1 MSSPRGDFA
10 FEIGYCK
17 LKVIISWK
25 RGSDTL
31 GWAGLATI
39 SAVIIAF
46 VNIIDNHL
54 LSKRLP
60 SLRTFMLPL
69 GVIHLI
75 YGLIVLQIFP
85 FPSDIGMRPVLV
97 AVASGIIRAAAVI
110 ILLYGLKKEEVSRVV
125 PVVFTYPIFVAIIAV
140 PLLGESLGYM
150 QWLAIIIV
158 VAGAVMASGS
168 QNPFGSTVWLGKLF
182 FLLLGSSLLF
192 ALADITSKYVLSY
205 MSPWNVLSIV
215 AFCIS
220 FTFLLVSLRPH
231 VISQLAH
238 MRRRNSTLTMLVFN
252 EILAPTGT
260 VLSFWALNSGPVSL
274 VSTIISSRPI
284 FVVIFALIL
293 SRFWPTFL
301 KWQPGKRLLI
311 LRIVAAAMIFS
322 GIAIIYLT

>member
-1 MSSPRGDFA
+1 MS
-10 FEIGYCK
+10 
-17 LKVIISWK
+17 
-25 RGSDTL
+25 
-31 GWAGLATI
+31 WAGLATI
-39 SAVIIAF
+39 SAVIVAL

-60 SLRTFMLPL
+60 GLRTFLLPL
-69 GVIHLI
+69 GIIHLV
-75 YGLIVLQIFP
+75 YGLCALYIFP
-85 FPSDIGMRPVLV
+85 LPADIGMWPVLV
-97 AVASGIIRAAAVI
+97 ALASGVIRTAAVA

-125 PVVFTYPIFVAIIAV
+125 PVVFTYPIFVAIIAA
-140 PLLGESLGYM
+140 PLLGESLGYL
-150 QWLAIIIV
+150 QWLAVIIV
-158 VAGAVMASGS
+158 VAGAVMASVS
-168 QNPFGSTVWLGKLF
+168 QNPFGSTVWPGKLF
-182 FLLLGSSLLF
+182 FLLLGSSLCF

-205 MSPWNVLSIV
+205 MSPWNVLSIT

-220 FTFLLVSLRPH
+220 GIFLLASFRPH

-238 MRRRNSTLTMLVFN
+238 MRRRNSTLALLVFN

-293 SRFWPTFL
+293 SRFWPDFL
-301 KWQPGKRLLI
+301 KWQPGKRLLVW
-311 LRIVAAAMIFS
+311 RVGAAVMIFS

>member
-1 MSSPRGDFA
+1 MS
-10 FEIGYCK
+10 
-17 LKVIISWK
+17 
-25 RGSDTL
+25 
-31 GWAGLATI
+31 WAGLATI

-60 SLRTFMLPL
+60 GLRTFMLPL

-75 YGLIVLQIFP
+75 YGLFALQLFP
-85 FPSDIGMRPVLV
+85 LPSGIGMWPVLV
-97 AVASGIIRAAAVI
+97 ALASGIIRTAAVT

-125 PVVFTYPIFVAIIAV
+125 PVVFTYPIFVAIIAA
-140 PLLGESLGYM
+140 PLLGESLGYI

-158 VAGAVMASGS
+158 VAGAVMASVS

-182 FLLLGSSLLF
+182 FLLFGSSLLF

-205 MSPWNVLSIV
+205 MSPWNVLSIT

-220 FTFLLVSLRPH
+220 FTFLLVSFRPH
-231 VISQLAH
+231 VISQLTH
-238 MRRRNSTLTMLVFN
+238 MRQRNSTLALLVFN

-260 VLSFWALNSGPVSL
+260 VLSFWALNGGPVSL

-293 SRFWPTFL
+293 SRFWPDFL
-301 KWQPGKRLLI
+301 KWQPGKRLLVW
-311 LRIVAAAMIFS
+311 RVGAAVMIFS